1 MYFLI
6 CKFYG
11 RTILFLVSLW
21 FVIFYSGTVMADE
34 VKIVIKDRMDNTA
47 NFSAQIHAGDTVS
60 WVNDG
65 HVQHTITFDDESI
78 KGSNNLRAG
87 SQFSITF
94 DKPGEYSYYCIY
106 HKVFGMK
113 GTITVIQK

>member
-1 MYFLI
+1 MYSLI

-21 FVIFYSGTVMADE
+21 FVIFYSGTVMAGE
-34 VKIVIKDRMDNTA
+34 VEIVMKDWIDNTA
-47 NFSAQIHAGDTVS
+47 NFNAQIHAGDTVS
-60 WVNDG
+60 WVNDD
-65 HVQHTITFDDESI
+65 HTAHTITFDDGSI
-78 KGSNNLRAG
+78 KGSNNLMPG

-94 DKPGEYSYYCIY
+94 DKPGEYSYHCMY